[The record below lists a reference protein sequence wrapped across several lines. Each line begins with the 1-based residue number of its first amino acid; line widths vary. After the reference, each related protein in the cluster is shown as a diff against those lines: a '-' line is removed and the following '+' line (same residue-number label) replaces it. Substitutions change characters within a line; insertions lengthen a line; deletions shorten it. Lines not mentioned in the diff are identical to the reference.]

1 MRRGTMSW
9 SFCANRGGCWCY
21 DPQFARVAF
30 RYNDPP
36 GIRGNYRG
44 VRLAR
49 RVS

>member
-30 RYNDPP
+30 RYGGDS
-36 GIRGNYRG
+36 GFRFSLLGL
-44 VRLAR
+44 RLVR